1 MISLSVHSSLPPITQ
16 FNSHSP
22 LSSISLSLLLSLRN
36 SSTKLKNSKT
46 QNSKLKLILILLHC
60 FFFMGRVKV
69 PIVRID
75 NTTSRQ
81 VTFSKR
87 RSGLIKKA
95 YELAVLCDVEVALI
109 MFSPSG
115 KLSQFSARRRIED
128 VLARYINLPD
138 HDRGRR
144 IANQANLLETL
155 GRLKCENDLAAQQA
169 ASSSSSSEANSDAEE
184 LNSELANEQHK
195 LHYLQEYIRWF
206 YVDPEQ
212 HKDAPMTPIDFEE
225 RESILM
231 KILARTIKR
240 KNELLQKCI
249 SPGESSSSNLP
260 NQNGTILQPQHEEV
274 LNLQPQQDGFYM
286 PPPQDDFYMQ
296 PQADGAYM
304 QMHQDGLNMQEAT
317 EVEGFQLKSEF
328 TTNPSNGLEQA
339 DPCLMYLRDLDVPDS
354 TAPTNGQHP
363 EPPVL
368 NFGSVNEFMA
378 WDPSMTETS
387 WGSFVPPEQLHY
399 S

>member
-1 MISLSVHSSLPPITQ
+1 
-16 FNSHSP
+16 
-22 LSSISLSLLLSLRN
+22 
-36 SSTKLKNSKT
+36 
-46 QNSKLKLILILLHC
+46 
-60 FFFMGRVKV
+60 MGRVKV

-138 HDRGRR
+138 HDRG
-144 IANQANLLETL
+144 
-155 GRLKCENDLAAQQA
+155 LKCENDLAAQQA

-184 LNSELANEQHK
+184 LNSEIANEQHK
-195 LHYLQEYIRWF
+195 LHYLQQYIRFF
-206 YVDPEQ
+206 YIDPEQ
-212 HKDAPMTPIDFEE
+212 HKEAPMTPIDFEE
-225 RESILM
+225 RESVLM
-231 KILARTIKR
+231 RILARTIDR

-260 NQNGTILQPQHEEV
+260 NHNGTFLQPQHEEV
-274 LNLQPQQDGFYM
+274 LNLQPQQDEFHM
-286 PPPQDDFYMQ
+286 QPPQDGFYMQ
-296 PQADGAYM
+296 PQADEAYM
-304 QMHQDGLNMQEAT
+304 QLHQDGLNMQEAI
-317 EVEGFQLKSEF
+317 EVEGFQLKTEV

-354 TAPTNGQHP
+354 TAPANGQHP